1 LNCSLRFF
9 FKVATPLSV
18 TLPIMK
24 RIRIAIPKMQRIWA
38 NSAMANQGRDTAL
51 NRTLEMEKGAL
62 ELIEKGEFTLDMCMS
77 PQL

>member
-1 LNCSLRFF
+1 LNCSLQFF
-9 FKVATPLSV
+9 FVIATPLSV

-38 NSAMANQGRDTAL
+38 NSAMANQGRDTTL
-51 NRTLEMEKGAL
+51 NRTLEVEKDAL
-62 ELIEKGEFTLDMCMS
+62 AMIEKGECTLDMSMS